1 MIEYQTVF
9 EAAPWGWRAAATI
22 AIHSA
27 LILAA
32 VGVGYALIRRKFPGM
47 SRSVRN
53 FCLILTLFWLAV
65 FARNFCRS
73 IFFLTDMQSAI
84 DSDTLST
91 SEGIVEIVKQH
102 PRSDTVRVEGQ
113 EFSVSREVLH
123 SGYRDNVA
131 HGGVLTEGARVRI
144 RHFNGSIARVEVAV
158 SPRLRIEAP
167 K

>member
-9 EAAPWGWRAAATI
+9 EATPWGWRAAATI

-27 LILAA
+27 LILGA

-47 SRSVRN
+47 SRSVRA
-53 FCLILTLFWLAV
+53 FCLAMTFFWL
-65 FARNFCRS
+65 S
-73 IFFLTDMQSAI
+73 IFVRNLAGNFIFYQELQSAI
-84 DSDTLST
+84 QSDSLST
-91 SEGIVEIVKQH
+91 AEGVVEIVNQH
-102 PRSDTVRVEGQ
+102 PRYDRVRIDGQ
-113 EFSVSREVLH
+113 EFTVSQSSFH
-123 SGYRDNVA
+123 TGYRHNVA

-158 SPRLRIEAP
+158 PPRLRIEAP